1 MKTCVIIRFLGCLA
15 AVCLTTAGC
24 SVLTY
29 TNPNGERFTRC
40 LLGAHLGISSLA
52 LESGT
57 NGVRRVELRGYQD
70 DTTQSLGTVTEAAVR
85 AAIQS
90 AK

>member
-1 MKTCVIIRFLGCLA
+1 MKTCAMFRSLCYLA
-15 AVCLTTAGC
+15 AVCLATAGC
-24 SVLTY
+24 SALTY
-29 TNPNGERFTRC
+29 TGPNGERFTRC
-40 LLGAHLGISSLA
+40 LLGAHLGIASLA
-52 LESGT
+52 LESDT